1 MGWVY
6 NLEKPD
12 PHSDFGQVIA
22 ICLVFTIAAFLAIIL
37 RFYIRIHTKRSL
49 WLDDYA
55 ALYSAIMVAG
65 YCASS
70 ILQTRWGLGLHAEYF
85 PAANVKEFSKVQYVG
100 GPFYAMAL
108 LGFKVS
114 LLASYLRIGGFVKV
128 YRTIIIVAIVAVVVN
143 QVIFTFLFIFPC
155 RPIAMQWDSD
165 LSGKCIDTLKSYYA
179 LAGSHSRLYDPFI
192 YCPILTNTGTS
203 LGFDL
208 LIIALPLPVL
218 WNLQLGKRQKV
229 ALCCVFAIGFF
240 VTIIQIIRIFT
251 IARLK
256 TYTDSKPVILW
267 SIIEISLAVIIAC
280 VPTYGPY
287 FRVFVSNISS
297 YRRRPTGQDYP
308 LTSGNR
314 QTRASSRKFGL
325 SSLGRDDARFDRTP
339 LPRPYDNSTPHTT
352 TISSSKVTGDNDSEE
367 LILGNANQG
376 MFAAV
381 GEQEKGI
388 QKVMEVTVER
398 H

>member
-1 MGWVY
+1 
-6 NLEKPD
+6 
-12 PHSDFGQVIA
+12 
-22 ICLVFTIAAFLAIIL
+22 
-37 RFYIRIHTKRSL
+37 
-49 WLDDYA
+49 
-55 ALYSAIMVAG
+55 
-65 YCASS
+65 
-70 ILQTRWGLGLHAEYF
+70 
-85 PAANVKEFSKVQYVG
+85 
-100 GPFYAMAL
+100 
-108 LGFKVS
+108 
-114 LLASYLRIGGFVKV
+114 
-128 YRTIIIVAIVAVVVN
+128 
-143 QVIFTFLFIFPC
+143 
-155 RPIAMQWDSD
+155 MQWDSD

-229 ALCCVFAIGFF
+229 ITFAYLACRSLLR
-240 VTIIQIIRIFT
+240 IRH
-251 IARLK
+251 RLLRNNHPNHPHLHHRA
-256 TYTDSKPVILW
+256 TQNLHRQQTRHFMVHHRDQPST
-267 SIIEISLAVIIAC
+267 C

-339 LPRPYDNSTPHTT
+339 VPRPYDNSTPHTT

-381 GEQEKGI
+381 GEQERGI

>member
-22 ICLVFTIAAFLAIIL
+22 ICLVFTIAAFLAIVL

-85 PAANVKEFSKVQYVG
+85 PTANVKQFSKIQYAG
-100 GPFYAMAL
+100 GPLYSMSL

-128 YRTIIIVAIVAVVVN
+128 YRTIIIVAIVAVIVN

-155 RPIAMQWDSD
+155 RPIAMQWDPD

-179 LAGSHSRLYDPFI
+179 LAG
-192 YCPILTNTGTS
+192 TS
-203 LGFDL
+203 LGFDIV
-208 LIIALPLPVL
+208 IIALPLPVL
-218 WNLQLGKRQKV
+218 WKLQLGKRQKV

-325 SSLGRDDARFDRTP
+325 SSLGRDDAKFDRP
-339 LPRPYDNSTPHTT
+339 PVPRPYDNSTPHTT
-352 TISSSKVTGDNDSEE
+352 TISSKVTADNDSEE
-367 LILGNANQG
+367 LILGNANEG
-376 MFAAV
+376 MFASV
-381 GEQEKGI
+381 GEQERGI

>member
-1 MGWVY
+1 
-6 NLEKPD
+6 
-12 PHSDFGQVIA
+12 
-22 ICLVFTIAAFLAIIL
+22 
-37 RFYIRIHTKRSL
+37 
-49 WLDDYA
+49 
-55 ALYSAIMVAG
+55 
-65 YCASS
+65 
-70 ILQTRWGLGLHAEYF
+70 
-85 PAANVKEFSKVQYVG
+85 
-100 GPFYAMAL
+100 
-108 LGFKVS
+108 
-114 LLASYLRIGGFVKV
+114 
-128 YRTIIIVAIVAVVVN
+128 
-143 QVIFTFLFIFPC
+143 
-155 RPIAMQWDSD
+155 MQWDSD

-208 LIIALPLPVL
+208 LIIAPPSPGPLEPATRKKAKGRSL
-218 WNLQLGKRQKV
+218 LRIRHRLLRNNHPNHPHLHHRATQNLHRQQTRHFMV
-229 ALCCVFAIGFF
+229 HHRDQPS
-240 VTIIQIIRIFT
+240 T
-251 IARLK
+251 
-256 TYTDSKPVILW
+256 
-267 SIIEISLAVIIAC
+267 C

-339 LPRPYDNSTPHTT
+339 VPRPYDNSTPHTT

-381 GEQEKGI
+381 GEQERGI